1 MSENLEIQI
10 MVSTILPKEWTKLTI
25 LSKDDAQDSEFHLFF
40 GRIQENIHCFRDLWT
55 FNSHTKYDKLR
66 ATISMKRLIIKG
78 RLYCMF
84 LFSEQI
90 WEKISRIRYVLEY
103 YVLTLGSVNVT
114 GPFSET

>member
-1 MSENLEIQI
+1 MMLRIMSFIC
-10 MVSTILPKEWTKLTI
+10 
-25 LSKDDAQDSEFHLFF
+25 FF
-40 GRIQENIHCFRDLWT
+40 GRIQDTIHFFRDLLT

-90 WEKISRIRYVLEY
+90 WEKMRRIRYVLEY

-114 GPFSET
+114 GPFSETKSSKFIPRCSVTPCSVKE